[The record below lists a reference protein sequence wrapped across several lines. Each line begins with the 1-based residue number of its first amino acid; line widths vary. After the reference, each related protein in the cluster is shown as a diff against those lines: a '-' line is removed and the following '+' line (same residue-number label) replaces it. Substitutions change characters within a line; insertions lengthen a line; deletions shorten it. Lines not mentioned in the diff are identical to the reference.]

1 MFDNVSKLFSYNW
14 SDVFSKLRASENMI
28 EVPEEAAQSIKNGFY
43 LSFVFSIISVIITV
57 LVAMALPLSE
67 DQFFQII
74 AAIITILGAIAVT
87 AFVVG
92 LATNFVTSLFDFSIE
107 YEISALISAVISFAI
122 SVAILYFL
130 MNFLTGSGPRKPLR
144 YIVVLVLIALG
155 MLGTIGSLL
164 TAISFIS
171 RGVIIS
177 ILTLFS
183 SAVSFIACA
192 NIAVGCI
199 DFCLEANKTE

>member
-14 SDVFSKLRASENMI
+14 SDVFSKLQASENMI

-43 LSFVFSIISVIITV
+43 LSFVFSIITSVITIFT
-57 LVAMALPLSE
+57 A
-67 DQFFQII
+67 I
-74 AAIITILGAIAVT
+74 AAASLAA
-87 AFVVG
+87 G
-92 LATNFVTSLFDFSIE
+92 LATDLVGTSLG
-107 YEISALISAVISFAI
+107 ISTGSVIVSAIISAVISFAI